1 MPERVFLETVTTWV
15 RKLSGKDLP
24 WMCLMPP
31 NKPEAWVKG
40 KKKQGRETW
49 GTCTQDS
56 LSRCVFA
63 VAVVCEHQVPGFS
76 AFECGLHQQVCRVYK
91 PSASEWVCSIGSL
104 DLRFPDSQTEQL
116 VVFMDSADSSW
127 DYSVSDQ
134 LSQLI
139 NPFTN
144 THAHTRVC
152 THTHTYMS
160 APWWCVWG
168 GVYFLFS

>member
-1 MPERVFLETVTTWV
+1 M
-15 RKLSGKDLP
+15 
-24 WMCLMPP
+24 
-31 NKPEAWVKG
+31 
-40 KKKQGRETW
+40 
-49 GTCTQDS
+49 
-56 LSRCVFA
+56 CVFA

-104 DLRFPDSQTEQL
+104 VPRFPDSQTEKL

-139 NPFTN
+139 NLFTN
-144 THAHTRVC
+144 TYAHTHVC
-152 THTHTYMS
+152 RHTHTYMS
-160 APWWCVWG
+160 APWCVCG
-168 GVYFLFS
+168 GVFSFLINCQISDKRNIKEGAWLQGFSAIVAKHLAVEIFI